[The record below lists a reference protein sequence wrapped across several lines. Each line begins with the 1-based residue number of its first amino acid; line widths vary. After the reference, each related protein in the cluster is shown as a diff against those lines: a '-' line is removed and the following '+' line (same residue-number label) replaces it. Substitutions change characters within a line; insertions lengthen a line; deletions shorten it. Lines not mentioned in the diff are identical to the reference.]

1 MARVQIKGL
10 RKTFGQASVLHGID
24 LDVASG
30 EFMVFVGP
38 SGCGKTTTLRM
49 IAGLESPSAGE
60 IWIDG
65 ARADRLPPADRGVA
79 MVFQNYALYPHM
91 SAADNMGFALKVAGA
106 ERARI
111 REAVGQAADILHI
124 GHLLDR
130 LPAQLSGGER
140 QRVAIGRAIVRKPK
154 VFLFD
159 EPLSNLDAS
168 LRTQMRLELSR
179 LHEALG
185 TTMVYV
191 THDQTEAMTLGQR
204 VALFENGSVVQQ
216 GPPLALYQKP
226 LNTFAAAFLGSPT
239 MNLLPIAPAP
249 GTGSQTG
256 SGLDP
261 TACAGLCARHGMPEK
276 VSTLGIRPEALQL
289 RPAHTTALTVRVER
303 LEHLGDSVL
312 LHCTMPG
319 IQSMVSVRVT
329 ALAELPQA
337 RSEVSLFVDE
347 MDCHW
352 FDQAGRR
359 IRPAWEA
366 GSP

>member
-1 MARVQIKGL
+1 VARVQIKGL
-10 RKTFGQASVLHGID
+10 RKTFGQTDVLHGID
-24 LDVASG
+24 LDISSG

-106 ERARI
+106 DGARI
-111 REAVGQAADILHI
+111 RQAVGQAADILHI

-204 VALFENGSVVQQ
+204 VALFESGSVVQQ

-226 LNTFAAAFLGSPT
+226 LNTFAASFLGSPT

-249 GTGSQTG
+249 GAGSQAG

-261 TACAGLCARHGMPEK
+261 AACAGLCARHGMPEK

-319 IQSMVSVRVT
+319 IRPMISVRVP
-329 ALAELPQA
+329 ASAGLPQA
-337 RSEVSLFVDE
+337 RAEVSLSVDE

-352 FDQAGRR
+352 FDGSGRR
-359 IRPAWEA
+359 IQPAWKA
-366 GSP
+366 ASI